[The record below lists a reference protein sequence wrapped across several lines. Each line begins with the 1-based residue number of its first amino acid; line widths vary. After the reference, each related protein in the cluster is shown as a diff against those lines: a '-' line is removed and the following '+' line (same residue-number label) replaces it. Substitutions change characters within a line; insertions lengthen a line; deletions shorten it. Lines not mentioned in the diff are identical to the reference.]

1 MGPRQTNLTPETA
14 AKYREVLRLRVL
26 GFTFDSIAEQVGYNS
41 RSGAFE
47 AYRAALKWWS
57 TEEVSEARQFEN
69 ERLERLWLSSM
80 QQLVAAERECLQE
93 VVDKDGNVQ
102 RQSTYSQD
110 VQTAIFGAGRLS
122 DKKRGLLGLDAP
134 KQLEVTG
141 LDGGPIVTDIG
152 EVLRQ
157 TMEEVMPG
165 STRLANSLLQGDEE
179 DKVIDVK
186 D

>member
-1 MGPRQTNLTPETA
+1 MGPRPTNLTPETA
-14 AKYREVLRLRVL
+14 AKYRKVLDLRVL

-57 TEEVSEARQFEN
+57 AEAVSEARQFEN

-93 VVDKDGNVQ
+93 VIDKDGNVQ
-102 RQSTYSQD
+102 RQSTYSRD
-110 VQTAIFGAGRLS
+110 VQTAIFGAGR
-122 DKKRGLLGLDAP
+122 LDAP

-152 EVLRQ
+152 EVLRK

-165 STRLANSLLQGDEE
+165 STRLANSLPQGDEE